1 MSWKGQALFLCKG
14 ANMTKQKAEGKT
26 TYRQIIDGDIEPQ
39 GEQKGWIN
47 LEAGRRSFN
56 QMDAETLKEI
66 SRKGAQAVNKLHGEK
81 KTAKQALERI
91 LSLKVTDDIVAG
103 AELPDELAAR
113 LKRDN
118 PDATLYDLIQLVAV
132 GRAVSGSMKAAEY
145 VRDTF
150 GDKPI
155 DKMQIEGDITT
166 EADRALMASIA
177 RRLADTG
184 AHVEVVRDIGS
195 DTSGQ
200 A

>member
-1 MSWKGQALFLCKG
+1 ME
-14 ANMTKQKAEGKT
+14 KQKTEEKT
-26 TYRQIIDGDIEPQ
+26 AYRKVIDGDIEPQ
-39 GEQKGWIN
+39 GAQKGWLN

-81 KTAKQALERI
+81 KTARQALERI

-103 AELPDELAAR
+103 ADLPEELAAR

-118 PDATLYDLIQLVAV
+118 PDATLYDLIQIVAV
-132 GRAVSGSMKAAEY
+132 GRAVGGNMKAAEY

-150 GDKPI
+150 GDKPVE
-155 DKMQIEGDITT
+155 KVDITADVTT

-177 RRLADTG
+177 RRLDDTG